1 MLSSSSIAC
10 LLASLGEKGLFSTAN
25 ILQIADVVL
34 RFVSLLFLL
43 FFSQKFPHWL
53 PKQFLN
59 LLPRSFWLTV
69 QFSGADPGFFLGG
82 CALVSCSTST
92 PINHIVSFFCRI
104 PVVLENCRS
113 SQEGGMLTPCT
124 LPLDP
129 PLVFWQL
136 CCQIDIIFTYCKILP
151 NLVSS
156 CWLWWMTC
164 VILAFRN
171 GEIL

>member
-1 MLSSSSIAC
+1 MHTTLPGSNICFRELSSREQ
-10 LLASLGEKGLFSTAN
+10 LKPTLGA
-25 ILQIADVVL
+25 
-34 RFVSLLFLL
+34 
-43 FFSQKFPHWL
+43 
-53 PKQFLN
+53 
-59 LLPRSFWLTV
+59 
-69 QFSGADPGFFLGG
+69 GADPGFFVRG

-164 VILAFRN
+164 VILANQKWRN
-171 GEIL
+171 NYFEWIIIIIFKEKWINDCP